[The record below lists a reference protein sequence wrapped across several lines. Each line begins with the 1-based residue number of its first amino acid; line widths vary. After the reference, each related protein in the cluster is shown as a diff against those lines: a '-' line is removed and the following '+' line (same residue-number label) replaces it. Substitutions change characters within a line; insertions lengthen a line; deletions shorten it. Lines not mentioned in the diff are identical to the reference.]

1 MPAERRYEASST
13 LGEKEEGCETGM
25 RAMIRKMFKEECM
38 RAETK
43 RVEARE
49 KSKEASRVAREKKK
63 KELLERQEALVAI
76 QCERQVALKEASRV
90 AREKKE
96 ASRVAREKKE
106 KELLERQ
113 EALVA
118 IRCERQVAL
127 MKLRAE
133 ISERAAQVLE
143 EEQRKAVK
151 AYGEEQ
157 AEWGEAARNYVQVL
171 YKQKEYLAIMEAD
184 QRRDLEKFQAESRR
198 LRAARSQLEE
208 QECLDRKEEES
219 VVDILDDAVEC
230 LDRKEE
236 EFVVDILDEA
246 VECLDRKEEEFGDIL
261 EEDLVCLVESKDV
274 SQGERKEEVGVA
286 LVSDRK
292 SSDKSIGKG
301 KPVEGGPEPDAT
313 EEATAGQSVED
324 GSLVEKEE
332 ELVGILAAECLDE
345 KEDSEVG
352 GAYVGGACVAPA
364 VTDSKLD
371 SSGSA
376 SSVVGRV
383 KEELEASHQPVVG
396 LTNLC
401 SNFVSHQPVYGEDF
415 EREGQPDGVFA
426 QNRRKKGN
434 RRSSELKQFMEPME
448 QSRATEF
455 SVVGGDVG
463 SAHRRREKDRVQMA
477 HDSAD

>member
-25 RAMIRKMFKEECM
+25 REMIRKMFKEECM

-49 KSKEASRVAREKKK
+49 KSKEASRVVREKKE

-76 QCERQVALKEASRV
+76 QCERQVALMKS
-90 AREKKE
+90 KE

-198 LRAARSQLEE
+198 LRVARSQLEE
-208 QECLDRKEEES
+208 QECLDRKEEEF

-236 EFVVDILDEA
+236 EF
-246 VECLDRKEEEFGDIL
+246 GDIL
-261 EEDLVCLVESKDV
+261 EEELVFLVESKDV

-301 KPVEGGPEPDAT
+301 KPVEGGPEPDVT

-352 GAYVGGACVAPA
+352 GAYVGGASVGGACVAPA

-434 RRSSELKQFMEPME
+434 RRSSDLKQFMEPME

-463 SAHRRREKDRVQMA
+463 SAHRRREKDRVQRA

>member
-1 MPAERRYEASST
+1 MPAEGRYEAPST
-13 LGEKEEGCETGM
+13 LGEKEKGWETGM
-25 RAMIRKMFKEECM
+25 RAMIRKMFMEEQIRAEAERREERVEAER
-38 RAETK
+38 RAETRRREE
-43 RVEARE
+43 RVEAERRAETRRRE
-49 KSKEASRVAREKKK
+49 EKIAEEASRVAR
-63 KELLERQEALVAI
+63 A
-76 QCERQVALKEASRV
+76 
-90 AREKKE
+90 AR
-96 ASRVAREKKE
+96 RKKE
-106 KELLERQ
+106 KELLEGQ

-118 IRCERQVAL
+118 LRCERQFAL

-157 AEWGEAARNYVQVL
+157 AEWGEATRNYVQVL
-171 YKQKEYLAIMEAD
+171 YKQNEDLAIMEAD
-184 QRRDLEKFQAESRR
+184 QRRDLETFQAESRR
-198 LRAARSQLEE
+198 LRAARSQLEK
-208 QECLDRKEEES
+208 QECLDRKEEEF
-219 VVDILDDAVEC
+219 VVDILDEAVEC

-261 EEDLVCLVESKDV
+261 EEELVFLVESKDV
-274 SQGERKEEVGVA
+274 SQEERKEEVGVA

-292 SSDKSIGKG
+292 SSDESIGKG
-301 KPVEGGPEPDAT
+301 KPVEGGPEPEVT
-313 EEATAGQSVED
+313 EEATVGQSVED
-324 GSLVEKEE
+324 GSLVENEE
-332 ELVGILAAECLDE
+332 ELVGILAAECLEE
-345 KEDSEVG
+345 KEDSEVGGAYVG

-371 SSGSA
+371 STGSA
-376 SSVVGRV
+376 SSVVERV

-401 SNFVSHQPVYGEDF
+401 FNFVSHQPVYGEDF

-434 RRSSELKQFMEPME
+434 
-448 QSRATEF
+448 
-455 SVVGGDVG
+455 
-463 SAHRRREKDRVQMA
+463 
-477 HDSAD
+477 